1 MSCNARMLNQPQ
13 QNGGAC
19 SVCEG
24 SMLGGKKKPRSSAKR
39 SYRKRVSKSKCK
51 GKRASTCRNSKNCKM
66 AFGRKRSY
74 CRKSTNK
81 KRKTASKRSSSSKK
95 KTQKMKP
102 KMASLYR
109 RLSRKKR

>member
-51 GKRASTCRNSKNCKM
+51 GKRASTCRNSKLQD
-66 AFGRKRSY
+66 GIW
-74 CRKSTNK
+74 
-81 KRKTASKRSSSSKK
+81 K
-95 KTQKMKP
+95 KTFLLQEEHK
-102 KMASLYR
+102 
-109 RLSRKKR
+109 